1 VASLQATRLRW
12 VIDHNWLEIVVPARD
27 TEDMS
32 RGENE
37 PDVTIDADGH
47 RTVRWSATDS
57 QGKTFIYEHGLP
69 DALGHHYRPAAM
81 GEDVLLYDGPF
92 RRDHD
97 PDPFEG
103 SVRWRWADR
112 PRIEARGSRPTSP
125 ASLQRFIDSTTNA
138 AMWLTPDE
146 LDIHLIDGTVPP
158 QPSFENQRER
168 VGQTIVTRLE
178 QQLGDGTDLH
188 CVTFLIPNGW
198 QSHDGLNVCD
208 PENLLRHWPGRV
220 SANGGGWSLTIDP
233 TGDTDWRALKDT
245 GSYCFTHVGKLTRA
259 DGSRFSGEE
268 AFQALDRVRVALNLA
283 LGRRTTC
290 ALPVGWRD
298 DAPVWA
304 RWRSAPVDPYRT
316 VRHWLDETIAARQV
330 GLIIQRVLDFSADA
344 ASWEVLRPA
353 VAYYVAANM
362 DVDVELSVSVPI
374 SALQL
379 LAYYRFV
386 SDRGSYSNNKWH
398 QLDTETQLRLLLDD
412 IHVELEVHPHFEHLV
427 AAQRGLTQNAT
438 PRDALGV
445 VIKMRNIVTHPSKHK
460 PAAFS
465 PYEWFEAGMHARYWL
480 CLSLLNLVG
489 YDDEVA
495 AVMGSQPQWVGQ
507 LRHLPWA
514 STPGTAAKL

>member
-1 VASLQATRLRW
+1 
-12 VIDHNWLEIVVPARD
+12 
-27 TEDMS
+27 
-32 RGENE
+32 
-37 PDVTIDADGH
+37 
-47 RTVRWSATDS
+47 
-57 QGKTFIYEHGLP
+57 
-69 DALGHHYRPAAM
+69 
-81 GEDVLLYDGPF
+81 
-92 RRDHD
+92 
-97 PDPFEG
+97 
-103 SVRWRWADR
+103 
-112 PRIEARGSRPTSP
+112 
-125 ASLQRFIDSTTNA
+125 
-138 AMWLTPDE
+138 
-146 LDIHLIDGTVPP
+146 
-158 QPSFENQRER
+158 
-168 VGQTIVTRLE
+168 
-178 QQLGDGTDLH
+178 
-188 CVTFLIPNGW
+188 
-198 QSHDGLNVCD
+198 
-208 PENLLRHWPGRV
+208 
-220 SANGGGWSLTIDP
+220 
-233 TGDTDWRALKDT
+233 
-245 GSYCFTHVGKLTRA
+245 
-259 DGSRFSGEE
+259 
-268 AFQALDRVRVALNLA
+268 
-283 LGRRTTC
+283 
-290 ALPVGWRD
+290 
-298 DAPVWA
+298 
-304 RWRSAPVDPYRT
+304 
-316 VRHWLDETIAARQV
+316 
-330 GLIIQRVLDFSADA
+330 
-344 ASWEVLRPA
+344 
-353 VAYYVAANM
+353 M